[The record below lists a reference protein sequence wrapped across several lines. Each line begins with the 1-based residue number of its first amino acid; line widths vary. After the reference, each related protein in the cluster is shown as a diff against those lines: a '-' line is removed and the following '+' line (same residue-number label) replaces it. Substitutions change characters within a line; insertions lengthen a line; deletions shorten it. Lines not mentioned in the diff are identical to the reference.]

1 MVHLTR
7 HRRRRRTHGDA
18 RLIGLLIVARHTV
31 AIRYWAWCVGWE
43 LLRTLHRRWHRVP
56 RLLAI
61 GVMTRRNTRLRM
73 LRLEMWGRKRLL
85 TGRRRIGPHVGVSV
99 RGLLWRIRWRG
110 VHCFRT
116 SGCDRIGVLGGRWV
130 MVLGIVV
137 LTHVLLASRGRLI
150 RRVDVLSHVPGR
162 WRRLNVAKLSLLIW
176 RTRRRLV
183 ERGICKR
190 RRRCS

>member
-31 AIRYWAWCVGWE
+31 AIRCWAWCVGCE

-85 TGRRRIGPHVGVSV
+85 TG
-99 RGLLWRIRWRG
+99 
-110 VHCFRT
+110 
-116 SGCDRIGVLGGRWV
+116 
-130 MVLGIVV
+130 
-137 LTHVLLASRGRLI
+137 
-150 RRVDVLSHVPGR
+150 
-162 WRRLNVAKLSLLIW
+162 
-176 RTRRRLV
+176 
-183 ERGICKR
+183 
-190 RRRCS
+190 

>member
-1 MVHLTR
+1 
-7 HRRRRRTHGDA
+7 
-18 RLIGLLIVARHTV
+18 
-31 AIRYWAWCVGWE
+31 
-43 LLRTLHRRWHRVP
+43 
-56 RLLAI
+56 
-61 GVMTRRNTRLRM
+61 
-73 LRLEMWGRKRLL
+73 
-85 TGRRRIGPHVGVSV
+85 
-99 RGLLWRIRWRG
+99 
-110 VHCFRT
+110 
-116 SGCDRIGVLGGRWV
+116 

-162 WRRLNVAKLSLLIW
+162 WPRLNVAKLSLLIW